1 MGVHVIKVPDV
12 GEGIAEVELVSWSV
26 SIGDTVKRNQ
36 ILAEVMTD
44 KANVEIPSPTDGVIA
59 GLNGVVGGVMAVG
72 SDLIEMTVEGQT
84 GARPPVDDVHLTLSV
99 VANDPVPESEIDLQ
113 ASNGGAADTTSP
125 VAADSGG
132 DAVVAA
138 VAEMVVES
146 AHAATSTASPTAT
159 STATSVGTTG
169 PSAEARSRQSRPPRP
184 EGQPPLATPAVRYRA
199 REAGIDLRQ
208 VAASGPAGRITHAD
222 LDAFW
227 DDDAPVISSSEPTV
241 VPSGASASSQAVAP
255 SDVETT
261 PIIGIRRQIAKRML
275 ASTQSIPHITYVDEV
290 DMTALEELR
299 STLNEQGAAS
309 GHPRLTLLPFLIT
322 AIVDAVRRHPQVNA
336 HVDDESETLSVHAG
350 VHVGIATQTPN
361 GLVVPVLRHAEQA
374 SLWELASRITTL
386 AEAARTGKA
395 APADLSGS
403 TITITS
409 LGALGGLVTT
419 PVINKPEVAI
429 VGVNKMVT
437 RPVFID
443 GVITARKMMN
453 LSSSF
458 DHRIIDGWDAAS
470 FVQRIRSLLE
480 QPALLFIDEPTAD
493 PGPGFAVDE
502 L

>member
-59 GLNGVVGGVMAVG
+59 GLNGEVGGVMAVG
-72 SDLIEMTVEGQT
+72 SDLIEMSVEGD
-84 GARPPVDDVHLTLSV
+84 RDVVPPPVDDINLTLSV
-99 VANDPVPESEIDLQ
+99 VANDPTPVGNGTVAGSEP
-113 ASNGGAADTTSP
+113 AR
-125 VAADSGG
+125 SGE
-132 DAVVAA
+132 DVVASA
-138 VAEMVVES
+138 VAEMVTGS
-146 AHAATSTASPTAT
+146 AQADLEPAPAAPGVPAVAV
-159 STATSVGTTG
+159 STATVIETREQ
-169 PSAEARSRQSRPPRP
+169 PQARPPRP
-184 EGQPPLATPAVRYRA
+184 EGEPPLATPAVRRRA

-208 VAASGPAGRITHAD
+208 VGATGPAGRITHDD

-227 DDDAPVISSSEPTV
+227 AGKGAAPTPVASPTPNGTHSPSSNHV
-241 VPSGASASSQAVAP
+241 VVGEESG
-255 SDVETT
+255 VETT

-290 DMTALEELR
+290 DMTSLEELR
-299 STLNEQGAAS
+299 STLNQQGE
-309 GHPRLTLLPFLIT
+309 GTGQPRLTLLPFLIT
-322 AIVDAVRRHPQVNA
+322 AIVDAVGRFPQMNA
-336 HVDDESETLSVHAG
+336 HVDDESETLTVHAG

-361 GLVVPVLRHAEQA
+361 GLVVPVIRNAER
-374 SLWELASRITTL
+374 STLWQLAAGVAEL

-403 TITITS
+403 TITISS

-429 VGVNKMVT
+429 VGVNKIAT
-437 RPVFID
+437 RPVFVD
-443 GVITARKMMN
+443 GVVTARKMMN

-458 DHRIIDGWDAAS
+458 DHRIVDGWDAAS

-480 QPALLFIDEPTAD
+480 QPALLFVDQPPT
-493 PGPGFAVDE
+493 GPGSAPGVE
-502 L
+502 AT